1 MVWDFDYSSISS
13 IAKLLE
19 ENGLSMTKKFGQN
32 FLISL
37 PVLDKIVDICDIQ
50 EGSRVWEVGPG
61 IGALTTK
68 MLQKGAKVTAFEID
82 HGFCRILREQA
93 YPNNENFRLIE
104 GDALKNWKTI
114 FEEEG
119 LPDRICANLPYN
131 VGSVFIASLIEQRCI
146 PKRMVYTL
154 QTEVVQRMCAN
165 RGSSE
170 YSGFSILTNLDYEN
184 KEAFKIKS
192 GCFFPPPNVDSSVVL
207 MNKREKPLVPEE
219 DIKALIVLV
228 RTIFSQRRKTVKNN
242 LKGLGLSSEQLDQVL
257 LSAQIPQTE
266 RAEKLEMQQLIGL
279 LDALK
284 RNNIQIK

>member
-37 PVLDKIVDICDIQ
+37 PVLDKIVDLCDIQ

-284 RNNIQIK
+284 RNNVQIK

>member
-37 PVLDKIVDICDIQ
+37 PVLDKIVDLCDIQ

-68 MLQKGAKVTAFEID
+68 ILQKGAKVTAFEID

-207 MNKREKPLVPEE
+207 MKKRENPLVPEE

-257 LSAQIPQTE
+257 LSAQIPQIE

-284 RNNIQIK
+284 RNNVQIK

>member
-284 RNNIQIK
+284 RNNVQIK

>member
-1 MVWDFDYSSISS
+1 MIWDFDYSSISS
-13 IAKLLE
+13 IANLLE

-37 PVLDKIVDICDIQ
+37 PVLDKIVGLCDIQ
-50 EGSRVWEVGPG
+50 EGSKVWEVGPG

-68 MLQKGAKVTAFEID
+68 MLQKGAHITAFEID

-93 YPNNENFRLIE
+93 YPNNENFTLIE
-104 GDALKNWKTI
+104 GDALKNWKII
-114 FEEEG
+114 FEKEG
-119 LPDRICANLPYN
+119 LPDMICANLPYN

-170 YSGFSILTNLDYEN
+170 YSGFSILTNIDYEN

-207 MNKREKPLVPEE
+207 MNKRENPIVPEE
-219 DIKALIVLV
+219 DVKALIVLI

-242 LKGLGLSSEQLDQVL
+242 LKSLGLSSEELDNVL
-257 LSAQIPQTE
+257 VKAQIPLTE
-266 RAEKLEMQQLIGL
+266 RAEKLDTKQLINL
-279 LDALK
+279 LYAL
-284 RNNIQIK
+284 R